1 MASEIDE
8 LIQTKLSTARLSSY
22 MSVTGADLSNA
33 LDLYLWNGR
42 AASAFLVLLGDV
54 EVVIRNAWH
63 EQLTLLSTTMN
74 RTELWS
80 ENEFGFLR
88 ENSVQHIEAARQRLL
103 QRGRTPA
110 MNQLV
115 AELNFGFWRF
125 LVAKQY
131 RTTLWPLAG
140 KYAFPNIDPSQI
152 QELSTVMGRLHDL
165 RNRIAHHEPIHM
177 RNLDRDFADCLWV
190 IGGVCLTTKQWV
202 ESNSRVAG
210 VLQERPSGK

>member
-54 EVVIRNAWH
+54 EVIVRNAWH

-103 QRGRTPA
+103 QRG
-110 MNQLV
+110 
-115 AELNFGFWRF
+115 
-125 LVAKQY
+125 
-131 RTTLWPLAG
+131 
-140 KYAFPNIDPSQI
+140 
-152 QELSTVMGRLHDL
+152 
-165 RNRIAHHEPIHM
+165 
-177 RNLDRDFADCLWV
+177 
-190 IGGVCLTTKQWV
+190 
-202 ESNSRVAG
+202 
-210 VLQERPSGK
+210 

>member
-1 MASEIDE
+1 MAHEVDE
-8 LIQTKLSTARLSSY
+8 VIQTRLSPARLASY
-22 MSVTGADLSNA
+22 TSVSGADLSNA
-33 LDLYLWNGR
+33 LGLYVWNGR

-74 RTELWS
+74 QTEFWS
-80 ENEFGFLR
+80 ENQFGLLR
-88 ENSVQHIEAARQRLL
+88 ENSMQHIKAARQRLL
-103 QRGRTPA
+103 QRGRTPT

-140 KYAFPNIDPSQI
+140 KYAFPNIDPAEI
-152 QELSTVMGRLHDL
+152 QQLSTAMGRLHDL

-177 RNLDRDFADCLWV
+177 RDLERDLADCLWV
-190 IGGVCLTTKQWV
+190 IGAVCLVTRGWV
-202 ESNSRVAG
+202 EKHSRVAA
-210 VLQERPSGK
+210 VLGERPGTK